1 MPNAMLTD
9 SQKAPALPLYR
20 LFYKG
25 QYIQFFYSRTG
36 AEQYIQTSPLLH
48 SDYEIREA

>member
-1 MPNAMLTD
+1 MPNAMLTE
-9 SQKAPALPLYR
+9 SEKAPALPLYR

-25 QYIQFFYSRTG
+25 QYIQFFYSYTR
-36 AEQYIQTSPLLH
+36 ARQYILNSPLLH